1 MDPKEKDKQQKK
13 RSDAN
18 PPLPKSMLKSFW
30 FLGGPSSFRTKP
42 NPRALGVQE
51 QTACERG
58 KKENQSFLPRMPY
71 SFRHSR
77 DMGLCLHIPPLVTAA
92 CRSCLSL
99 LPFMY
104 ILTIRGVQLPW
115 LFPCYSP
122 VERLFSILL
131 LPHIII
137 IRNIRNNNN
146 LVYTQP

>member
-1 MDPKEKDKQQKK
+1 MQTPLSQNPCL
-13 RSDAN
+13 SLFGFWGV
-18 PPLPKSMLKSFW
+18 PPLFVLNPILARWGFKN
-30 FLGGPSSFRTKP
+30 KP
-42 NPRALGVQE
+42 HENG
-51 QTACERG
+51 G
-58 KKENQSFLPRMPY
+58 KKENQSFLPHMPY

-137 IRNIRNNNN
+137 NIRNNNNNN